1 MPDGRIRAKKNP
13 LHRSSH
19 LEEIHHSGFE
29 GHSGQ
34 AHYGPQKQYEALLKK
49 HAAEYNKLSKEF
61 ENWMAKEKED
71 EKLAD
76 AEKNPGIEKAEYD
89 WMRLLPNLAKEMA
102 KEVAGRAGGS
112 NSVDQDKSNVGVGE
126 MTEVGE

>member
-1 MPDGRIRAKKNP
+1 
-13 LHRSSH
+13 
-19 LEEIHHSGFE
+19 
-29 GHSGQ
+29 
-34 AHYGPQKQYEALLKK
+34 
-49 HAAEYNKLSKEF
+49 
-61 ENWMAKEKED
+61 MAKEKED

-102 KEVAGRAGGS
+102 QEVAGRASGS

-126 MTEVGE
+126 MTEVEEKKHEWKEIMEYFFVSFTRELAAGVNDSGQKEWKGC